1 MPLSLVVDNKPDVRD
16 DDEDDPFSLSSLV
29 RRFEESEEASEEARE
44 LAERDRDYVDGDQL
58 DETQLKE
65 LSDRGQPAVIIN
77 RIKRKIDFLVGLE
90 KQQRTRPRAL
100 PRTPKHEQDA
110 EACTDSLNYVID
122 DSDFKNTRSAVWRN
136 MLIEGIGAVDVCV
149 KGYDDSYSGDSNE
162 VCIEINQFR
171 FDRFFHDP
179 HSLSLDFTDATYYGG
194 VWWMDYEDALARWP
208 DKQEVLEAALG
219 NARFS
224 DTFDD
229 KPTYQVWAD
238 RKRKR
243 VRIVQMWLK
252 RMGSGKAD
260 EWWFAEF
267 TQSGILL
274 SGKSPYVT
282 DDGDPEPGMIAQAA
296 YCNRQGNRYGAVR
309 EMISPQDE
317 INKRRSK
324 SLHLLNSNQI
334 LYEEGV
340 VDDLEKAR
348 REAAR
353 PDGVIKIAPG
363 GLAEQRFQF
372 RERTD
377 LAAGHIQLLQEAKQE
392 IDMMGPN
399 ASMQGESGDSA
410 SGRAIMASQQGGMI
424 EMGDLLDN
432 LRHFDKR
439 VYRAVW
445 NRIRQYWT
453 GQKWIRI
460 TDDER
465 NVRFAAINKPATVQ
479 LPVAGPDGQPIQVP
493 DIDPMTGEQR
503 IENNL
508 AQSQVDIYI
517 DDVSDVVAPQIEQW
531 QALVELKKVDVNNE
545 LSFEDLIQAAP
556 NIKNKEQILER
567 MQQRKQEA
575 AQQQAPPSPEEMALQ
590 IKMKEQQLLA
600 AAKAQDHQ
608 AALVRAEQEHQQ
620 KMKQQREQHLLD
632 MEIETRKA
640 ELKAKTDAA
649 LAERKLSHELVA
661 DAKKQE
667 LAGHYEVE
675 RGQRTLA
682 HEDERERRKAT
693 VETEKQTAKDKP
705 QRDDN
710 AKLEKQFAAMT
721 QATAAMSA
729 AMQQLGSTIKNVDDG
744 NKQHRAAVAQ
754 ELQRVRAA
762 RQQKAPR

>member
-1 MPLSLVVDNKPDVRD
+1 MPLSLVVDNKRGDIR
-16 DDEDDPFSLSSLV
+16 DDEDDPFGLSSLV
-29 RRFEESEEASEEARE
+29 RRFEESEEASFDARE
-44 LAERDRDYVDGDQL
+44 LSERDRRYVDNDQL
-58 DETQLKE
+58 DEKQIKE
-65 LSDRGQPAVIIN
+65 LEARGQPVVIIN

-100 PRTPKHEQDA
+100 PRTPAHEQDA
-110 EACTDSLNYVID
+110 EACTDALNYVID
-122 DSDFKNTRSAVWRN
+122 DADFKQTRSAVWRN
-136 MLIEGIGAVDVCV
+136 MLVEGIGAVDVCV
-149 KGYDDSYSGDSNE
+149 KGYDDSYAGDANE
-162 VCIEINQFR
+162 ICIEINRFR
-171 FDRFFHDP
+171 WDRFFHDP
-179 HSLSLDFTDATYYGG
+179 HSLELDFSDASYLGG
-194 VWWMDYEDALARWP
+194 VWWMDLEDAVARWP
-208 DKQEVLEAALG
+208 DREEELEATLSEAT
-219 NARFS
+219 NS
-224 DTFDD
+224 ETYDD

-243 VRIVQMWLK
+243 LRVVQMWIK
-252 RMGSGKAD
+252 RSGGKKAD
-260 EWWFAEF
+260 EWFFAEF
-267 TQSGILL
+267 TKGGILL
-274 SGKSPYVT
+274 QGESPYVT
-282 DDGDPEPGMIAQAA
+282 DDGDSEPGMVAQSA
-296 YCNRQGNRYGAVR
+296 YADLEGNRFGAVR

-348 REAAR
+348 SEAAR

-399 ASMQGESGDSA
+399 ASMQGEAGESA

-439 VYRAVW
+439 VYRMVW

-465 NVRFAAINKPATVQ
+465 NIRFAAINKPAMTQ
-479 LPVAGPDGQPIQVP
+479 LPLPTGEVIELP
-493 DIDPMTGEQR
+493 DIDPATGQQR
-503 IENNL
+503 IENNI
-508 AQSQVDIYI
+508 AQSEVDIYI

-545 LSFEDLIQAAP
+545 ISFEDLIQAAP
-556 NIKNKEQILER
+556 NIRNKDQILER
-567 MQQRKQEA
+567 MTQRKQEA
-575 AQQQAPPSPEEMALQ
+575 AQQGQPPSPEEQALAL
-590 IKMKEQQLLA
+590 KAKEQEMLA
-600 AAKAQDHQ
+600 AAKVQDHQ
-608 AALVRAEQEHQQ
+608 AKLAMAAQEHQQ
-620 KMKQQREQHLLD
+620 KLQQQREQHMLE

-649 LAERKLSHELVA
+649 LAQKKLDHELVA
-661 DAKKQE
+661 DARKQE
-667 LAGHYEVE
+667 LTSHYDGE
-675 RGQRTLA
+675 RNRQALDHESQRESLKQ
-682 HEDERERRKAT
+682 KAVT
-693 VETEKQTAKDKP
+693 DTEMAKTKP

-710 AKLEKQFAAMT
+710 AKLEKQFAAMA
-721 QATAAMSA
+721 QATAAMSR
-729 AMQQLGSTIKNVDDG
+729 AMEALGSTIKSVDDG
-744 NKQHRAAVAQ
+744 NRQHRTAVAT
-754 ELQRVRAA
+754 ELARVRAA
-762 RQQKAPR
+762 RQQPPKG

>member
-1 MPLSLVVDNKPDVRD
+1 MPLSLVVDRTADIR
-16 DDEDDPFSLSSLV
+16 DDEDNPLGLTALV
-29 RRFEESEEASEEARE
+29 RRFEESEEASFEARE
-44 LAERDRDYVDGDQL
+44 LSERDRRYVDNDQL
-58 DETQLKE
+58 DSAQIKE
-65 LSDRGQPAVIIN
+65 LEKRGQPVVIVN

-110 EACTDSLNYVID
+110 EACTDALNYVID
-122 DSDFKNTRSAVWRN
+122 DCDFKQTRSAVWRN
-136 MLIEGIGAVDVCV
+136 MLVEGIGAVEVSV
-149 KGYDDSYSGDSNE
+149 KGYDDSYAGDANE
-162 VCIEINQFR
+162 ICIDIRRFR
-171 FDRFFHDP
+171 WDRFFHDP
-179 HSLSLDFTDATYYGG
+179 HSLELDFSDASYLGG
-194 VWWMDYEDALARWP
+194 VWWMDFDDALARWP
-208 DKQEVLEAALG
+208 DREDELQATIASATNSE
-219 NARFS
+219 
-224 DTFDD
+224 TYDD

-243 VRIVQMWLK
+243 VRVVQIWIK
-252 RMGSGKAD
+252 QGGGKTAD
-260 EWWFAEF
+260 AWYFAEF
-267 TQSGILL
+267 TKGGILL
-274 SGKSPYVT
+274 DGKSPFVT
-282 DDGDPEPGMIAQAA
+282 DDGDSEPGMVAQSA
-296 YCNRQGNRYGAVR
+296 YADLEGNRFGAVR

-348 REAAR
+348 SEAAR
-353 PDGVIKIAPG
+353 PDGVIKVAPG

-399 ASMQGESGDSA
+399 ASMQGEAGESA

-439 VYRAVW
+439 VYRMVW

-465 NVRFAAINKPATVQ
+465 NIRFAAINKPAMTQ
-479 LPVAGPDGQPIQVP
+479 LPLPTGEVIEVP
-493 DIDPMTGEQR
+493 DIDPATGQQR
-503 IENNL
+503 IENNI
-508 AQSQVDIYI
+508 AQSEVDIYI

-545 LSFEDLIQAAP
+545 ISFEDLIQAAP
-556 NIKNKEQILER
+556 NIRNKDQILER

-575 AQQQAPPSPEEMALQ
+575 AQQGQQPSPEEQKLAIEAKRQEMLAAGKAQ
-590 IKMKEQQLLA
+590 EQQQKLTFS
-600 AAKAQDHQ
+600 Q
-608 AALVRAEQEHQQ
+608 QEHQQ
-620 KMKQQREQHLLD
+620 KMIQQREEHQQELAV
-632 MEIETRKA
+632 EANKA
-640 ELKAKTDAA
+640 KLKADTDAL
-649 LAERKLSHELVA
+649 LAERKLNHELVA
-661 DAKKQE
+661 DARKQE
-667 LAGHYEVE
+667 LTSHYDGE
-675 RGQRTLA
+675 RNRQALDHESQRESLKQ
-682 HEDERERRKAT
+682 KAVT
-693 VETEKQTAKDKP
+693 DTEMAKTKP

-710 AKLEKQFAAMT
+710 AKLEKQFAAMA
-721 QATAAMSA
+721 QATAAMSR
-729 AMQQLGSTIKNVDDG
+729 AMEALGSTIKSVDDG
-744 NKQHRAAVAQ
+744 NRQHRTAVAS
-754 ELQRVRAA
+754 ELARVRAA
-762 RQQKAPR
+762 RQQKQPPR